1 MFLDSKYHVIISLET
16 LPISHSKPKLVHSFH
31 KVGQAQDCLMVAVV
45 YNILPRAEKI
55 IKSVASNVLILMY
68 VFSILQ
74 DKFSDIYM
82 FTVNV

>member
-1 MFLDSKYHVIISLET
+1 
-16 LPISHSKPKLVHSFH
+16 
-31 KVGQAQDCLMVAVV
+31 MVAVV

-82 FTVNV
+82 FTVNVWNLEIQCFFVESIIEINFPDWNRQAAITVLSTPKTK